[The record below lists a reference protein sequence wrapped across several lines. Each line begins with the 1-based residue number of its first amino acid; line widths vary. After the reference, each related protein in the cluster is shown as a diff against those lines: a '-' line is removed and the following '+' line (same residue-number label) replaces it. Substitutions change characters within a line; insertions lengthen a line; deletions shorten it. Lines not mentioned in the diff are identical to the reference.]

1 MARDNLSSGALTET
15 TLLVLLC
22 LYEELHGYG
31 VKLLIEEK
39 TKGRVELGMGTL
51 YGALNNLEEKGWIE
65 ESSKEGRR
73 INYIITEEGKR
84 QVKNEQIRLS
94 NLLDLVNKTKEKY
107 NDKN

>member
-1 MARDNLSSGALTET
+1 
-15 TLLVLLC
+15 
-22 LYEELHGYG
+22 
-31 VKLLIEEK
+31 
-39 TKGRVELGMGTL
+39 MGTL
-51 YGALNNLEEKGWIE
+51 YGALNNLEEKGWIK

-84 QVKNEQIRLS
+84 QVKNEQVRLS